1 LKFGVGVE
9 GPSDAAFWTKV
20 LHRGFPHCQ
29 FYVRNMKT
37 REKLIRETPILYET
51 FKDLHYD
58 AGFVILDRDSD
69 PCSTHIL
76 NLFED
81 SIQNAIRV
89 NPFQERFL
97 LVFIAVKEL
106 ESWYLA
112 DDQAIRTVLNGHQY
126 TALMD
131 TSSTS
136 KSTLK
141 QLIKSARGKNAG
153 FNELGFA
160 KEIAPRFNP
169 QRAAACSPSFKHFW
183 DRVSAYCSQD

>member
-20 LHRGFPHCQ
+20 LHREFRRCQ
-29 FYVRNMKT
+29 FDVRNMKT

-51 FKDLHYD
+51 FKDLHYN
-58 AGFVILDRDSD
+58 AGFVILDRDND

-81 SIQNAIRV
+81 SMQNAIRV
-89 NPFQERFL
+89 NPFQNRFL
-97 LVFIAVKEL
+97 LVFIAVTEV

-112 DDQAIRTVLNGHQY
+112 DEQAIRAVLNGYQY
-126 TALMD
+126 TARMN
-131 TSSTS
+131 TSATS

-141 QLIKSARGKNAG
+141 KLIKSARGQNAG

-160 KEIAPRFNP
+160 KEIALKFNP
-169 QRAAACSPSFKHFW
+169 QRAVARSPSFGHFW
-183 DRVSAYCSQD
+183 DRVSAYCCQD